1 MRKELQVNRERSD
14 RCREKEATGTER
26 GHPVKVMKDGKKLLK
41 DAERKC
47 PQEVVK
53 NGQDGQ

>member
-1 MRKELQVNRERSD
+1 MQVNRERSD